1 MFFLT
6 VIIICNYVCLPS
18 VKGGRLE
25 KLWGVGGGG
34 EGERS
39 TKKSMQRK
47 IELKNSYTTSTL
59 DKKFLLT
66 EKKYIPTREMLTKK
80 FVQLENSLPPPPPHP
95 NNFSNGLSLSINLT
109 LCVLPKNVWERP
121 C

>member
-1 MFFLT
+1 MFVSLR
-6 VIIICNYVCLPS
+6 LRE
-18 VKGGRLE
+18 GRLE

-34 EGERS
+34 EGEQS

-80 FVQLENSLPPPPPHP
+80 FVQLENPPPHP